1 MKSSFFEKG
10 LSRSKK
16 VRRGKSR
23 IDFLVQNIPDPFNI
37 IDFDGYI
44 LDVNPA
50 FERVYGWKKKEVVR
64 KYIPLVPP
72 RLTTDFFSFLNK
84 IRQREKVPGYQT
96 TRLCK
101 DRSEIEVSIDAFL
114 IMDRKGKPAAI
125 GEISRNIAHLKKKKL
140 LADRVQ
146 ERWKTLTHNAP
157 HLIITVDGKGVITF
171 ANQRIRELLGYCA
184 EEIIDSPLSVL
195 FSEEDS
201 EIIKEDIIKLTS
213 KGQIKS
219 GIYRLKQKNDSR
231 ATYAIDW
238 SPLRESSGVVAGV
251 MGMGRDITR
260 EKEKEAQ
267 LVQSQRLEAL
277 TDFMG
282 GIAHHFN
289 NLMTVIVLESDIIS
303 KEIREQGDEI
313 IKEAIEERL
322 KSIKESCFRG
332 TGKIDRILEFI
343 EGLSGREFLAVD
355 IDETVR
361 QSLGQVSAYLKAKA
375 IQVDTK
381 LGRVPQVLGCSLQL
395 RKALTEILMNA
406 IEAMPKDGKLDVKT
420 EMKNG
425 YATLSIADSGTGM
438 SEEVQKKMFEPFFTT
453 KEPTR
458 SGLGATVAYGILKNH
473 GAIIKVFSAPK
484 RGTAFV
490 IKLPIKRTSKCEEE
504 IKSSFYSR

>member
-1 MKSSFFEKG
+1 MKSTVFEKI
-10 LSRSKK
+10 LSRSEKK
-16 VRRGKSR
+16 LPGKSR
-23 IDFLVQNIPDPFNI
+23 INFLVQNIPDPFSI

-44 LDVNPA
+44 LDVNSA
-50 FERVYGWKKKEVVR
+50 FEKAYGWKKREVMR
-64 KYIPLVPP
+64 KYIPLTPP
-72 RLTTDFFSFLNK
+72 RLTTNFFSFLNRT
-84 IRQREKVPGYQT
+84 RQSKRIFNYQT
-96 TRLCK
+96 VRLRK

-114 IMDRKGKPAAI
+114 IMDRKGRPVAI

-140 LADRVQ
+140 LADRAQ
-146 ERWKTLTHNAP
+146 ERWRTLTHNAP

-201 EIIKEDIIKLTS
+201 ETIKEDIIKLTT

-238 SPLRESSGVVAGV
+238 SPLRESSGVVAGA

-289 NLMTVIVLESDIIS
+289 NLMTVIVLESDIIG
-303 KEIREQGDEI
+303 KEIREQGHEI
-313 IKEAIEERL
+313 IQEAIEERL
-322 KSIKESCFRG
+322 KLIKESCFQG
-332 TGKIDRILEFI
+332 TEKVDRILEFI
-343 EGLSGREFLAVD
+343 DGLSGREFLAVD

-361 QSLGQVSAYLKAKA
+361 QSLDRVSVYLKAKA

-381 LGRVPQVLGCSLQL
+381 LGRVSQVLGCSLQL
-395 RKALTEILMNA
+395 CKALTEILMNA

-420 EMKNG
+420 EMKDG
-425 YATLSIADSGTGM
+425 YVTLSIADSGTGM
-438 SEEVQKKMFEPFFTT
+438 SEEVQKKIFEPFFTT

-473 GAIIKVFSAPK
+473 GAIIKVFSAPDI
-484 RGTAFV
+484 GTTFV
-490 IKLPIKRTSKCEEE
+490 IKLPTKRTPKCGEEN
-504 IKSSFYSR
+504 KRSFHF